1 MTADSPQEPAANSA
15 SRPPMHIASDQ
26 QAPTRLRRVS
36 EQRVASVVTQYAL
49 KPESVPGFMTALG
62 PIEAALTGVD
72 GFLDSDLR
80 VDAHRREAT
89 AVRTFNSAE
98 SARAWAHDETAY
110 EAAHSLA
117 PLLEAEPVQNVLLN
131 SVAGTEAGASTV
143 ITTRVLPGND
153 DRFTQWQGQVAA
165 AQQRFPGYLG
175 QRIQAPITGVNKD
188 WVTIV
193 AFDTTEHLE
202 AWLHSSERAALV
214 AESQPYVER
223 YDSRPASSAFESW
236 FTHSD
241 SSAPPPPA
249 WKMNAIVLLTLF
261 PIVML
266 EILSL
271 NQIVTTVIGDLSSS
285 AVALSLGTFIGNAV
299 SVAIVGFLLVPWASR
314 WLQWWLVPP
323 ENSGKGRL
331 WLGGLLVMALY
342 AITVIAFVIV
352 LNIWPDATSW
362 LSP

>member
-1 MTADSPQEPAANSA
+1 
-15 SRPPMHIASDQ
+15 
-26 QAPTRLRRVS
+26 
-36 EQRVASVVTQYAL
+36 
-49 KPESVPGFMTALG
+49 MTALG

-89 AVRTFNSAE
+89 VVRTFNSAE
-98 SARAWAHDETAY
+98 SARAWAHDETAH
-110 EAAHSLA
+110 EAVHSLA
-117 PLLEAEPVQNVLLN
+117 PLLEADPVQNVLLN
-131 SVAGTEAGASTV
+131 SFVGVEASASTV
-143 ITTRVLPGND
+143 ITTRVLPGGD
-153 DRFTQWQGQVAA
+153 DWFTRWQGQVAS

-202 AWLHSSERAALV
+202 AWLHSPERAALV

-271 NQIVTTVIGDLSSS
+271 NQLLTVLIGDLSSN
-285 AVALSLGTFIGNAV
+285 AVALSLGTFIANAV
-299 SVAIVGFLLVPWASR
+299 SVAIVGLLLVPWASR
-314 WLQWWLVPP
+314 WMQRWLVPA
-323 ENSGKGRL
+323 EDSGKGKK
-331 WLGGLLVMALY
+331 WLGGLLLLALY
-342 AITVIAFVIV
+342 ALTVTVFVIV
-352 LNIWPDATSW
+352 LSIWPNATSW
-362 LSP
+362 LSS